1 MLFNQFYLDIDPDF
15 LYLCRHCFYDAMV
28 YLNNVPVD
36 CNFPQIRR
44 HVPGGYLLHFLFYQ
58 CPFFFG
64 NIELDLYC
72 SFSSAHGRPIRK
84 GNLTNSKKEY
94 IIIVKVP
101 CQIEGDKIMKNRVEE
116 LRKAR
121 KLSQDEFAKAIRVSR
136 QTVSSIET
144 GKYNP
149 SLELAFTISDFFEMS
164 IEEIF
169 INERSAV
176 K

>member
-1 MLFNQFYLDIDPDF
+1 
-15 LYLCRHCFYDAMV
+15 
-28 YLNNVPVD
+28 
-36 CNFPQIRR
+36 
-44 HVPGGYLLHFLFYQ
+44 
-58 CPFFFG
+58 
-64 NIELDLYC
+64 
-72 SFSSAHGRPIRK
+72 
-84 GNLTNSKKEY
+84 
-94 IIIVKVP
+94 
-101 CQIEGDKIMKNRVEE
+101 MKNRVEE